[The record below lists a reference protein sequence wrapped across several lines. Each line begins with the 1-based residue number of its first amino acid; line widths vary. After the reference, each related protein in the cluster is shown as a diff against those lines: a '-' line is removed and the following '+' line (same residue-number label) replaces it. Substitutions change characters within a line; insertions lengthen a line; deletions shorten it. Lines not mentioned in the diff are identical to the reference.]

1 MAFWKKSED
10 PWDIDPE
17 KRKRE
22 QAPVTFETAQETER
36 REEDESILSEI
47 AGLFKKKPDPIESL
61 PDMTCPWCGKEMTKG
76 YLMGGRDR
84 VCWSAEKPGGF
95 FGSAFLETV
104 EIRDP
109 DVWNNYKTCWHC
121 IPCRRLV
128 VDVPEQEEETFA
140 WDGNP
145 PSAGSAE
152 QDAEEEKADGILEEE

>member
-1 MAFWKKSED
+1 MAFWKKSEG

-22 QAPVTFETAQETER
+22 QTAVTFEA
-36 REEDESILSEI
+36 EEKPEEEADEGILSEI
-47 AGLFKKKPDPIESL
+47 AGLFKKKPEPVKTL
-61 PDMTCPWCGKEMTKG
+61 PDMSCPWCGKAMTKG

-121 IPCRRLV
+121 IPCRKLV
-128 VDVPEQEEETFA
+128 VDVPEQEKETFA

-152 QDAEEEKADGILEEE
+152 QDMSEKNL

>member
-17 KRKRE
+17 KRRQE
-22 QAPVTFETAQETER
+22 QTTVTFETV
-36 REEDESILSEI
+36 EEPEAGEADEGILSEI
-47 AGLFKKKPDPIESL
+47 AGLFKKKADPLEQL

-76 YLMGGRDR
+76 YLVGGRDR
-84 VCWSAEKPGGF
+84 VRWSAGKPGGF
-95 FGSAFLETV
+95 FGTAFLDTV

-109 DVWNNYKTCWHC
+109 DIWNNYKTCWHC

-128 VDVPEQEEETFA
+128 VDVPEQLPEEPIA

-145 PSAGSAE
+145 PNHDGT
-152 QDAEEEKADGILEEE
+152 EEENG